1 LTSIRRTSDR
11 FSVAPIRHRKAA
23 PESSR
28 IERTSMGQYA
38 ITQTVTTEFIEV
50 ELGESLLTPEE
61 EQELLEL
68 IGTPPGDETSAEH

>member
-1 LTSIRRTSDR
+1 
-11 FSVAPIRHRKAA
+11 
-23 PESSR
+23 
-28 IERTSMGQYA
+28 MGQYA

-68 IGTPPGDETSAEH
+68 IGTPPADDTPAQR